1 MAKATE
7 GIPANHLTAKDAAAQ
22 IVALI
27 NSRPV
32 SPWPEEIEAIT
43 ARIGPVPASTSLPP
57 HVVAYRSK
65 TQEFYRHARD
75 VLGPM
80 AGDAP
85 EMLAM
90 EEYNAALGRQA
101 DVAGDVLLD
110 TPPSTWGDLI
120 GLASIVAHEAGHD
133 LEALGSRRT
142 NDGNP
147 GPKAAE
153 MLALAVLRF
162 HASAVPQLVPVDFEI
177 VRLIS
182 AWRQQRDIIDGT
194 CVAGEG
200 RSRTYEESKRAH
212 AIVSGASSAACD
224 LAKQIW
230 ERAKAETWGG
240 GSVNPLTLAVLAEIV
255 LHHENGASNTLVD
268 SGEFYMDQRAT
279 AELMVAVLS
288 FARSTGVGSDLLP
301 KEGRYLPPPL
311 LKGGRAH
318 E

>member
-1 MAKATE
+1 MAQATE

-27 NSRPV
+27 NSKPV
-32 SPWPEEIEAIT
+32 SPWPDEIEAIT
-43 ARIGPVPASTSLPP
+43 VRVVPAPVSTSLPP
-57 HVVAYRSK
+57 NVVAYRSK

-101 DVAGDVLLD
+101 DVAGDVLLN

-162 HASAVPQLVPVDFEI
+162 HASAVPQLVPVDFEL

-182 AWRQQRDIIDGT
+182 AWREQRDIIDGT

-200 RSRTYEESKRAH
+200 CGRSYEESKHAQ
-212 AIVSGASSAACD
+212 AIVSEASSAACD

-230 ERAKAETWGG
+230 ERAKAETWSGG
-240 GSVNPLTLAVLAEIV
+240 PVNPLTLAALAEIV
-255 LHHENGASNTLVD
+255 LHHELGASNTLID
-268 SGEFYMDQRAT
+268 AGEFYMDQRAC

-288 FARSTGVGSDLLP
+288 FARSAGAGSDLLP
-301 KEGRYLPPPL
+301 MEGRFLPPAL
-311 LKGGRAH
+311 LKGGRSNG
-318 E
+318 